1 MPSDGTLVVAFVTL
15 FVLGAVIAA
24 GETSLIRTPHSRAAH
39 LAETGRRGGR
49 RLLALA
55 DRLPKVLNAVLL
67 AALLSQIGA
76 ATIVGI
82 LAARWFGAAGVTIA
96 SVTLTVVLFVYAEA
110 IPKTFAVQHSDRVAL
125 ALSGPLTVLEVV
137 LRPVVSVLV
146 WFADLQMPGKGITTS
161 PTVTEGELRSLARR
175 AAKEGEIS
183 HDDSHLIERAFR
195 LGDRKV
201 DDIIV
206 PRADIVGVDAGT
218 SVEDAL
224 AVAVGAGHRRIVV
237 FGPSPDEIVS
247 VVRLRDLVAVGPA
260 ERDGPVGVLGAPP
273 LVVPETKRVL
283 DLLREMQATRNHLA
297 VVVDEY
303 GATAGLV
310 TIEDIVEE
318 LVGSVSDDD
327 TSAPVVE
334 LGPGRWS
341 VDGLL
346 PVEDLEA
353 LVGEPMPEGGW
364 NTVAGLVMGVAGRV
378 PGTGDEV
385 EVAGLVIKVVKA
397 RRRRVVRL
405 EVSRAGPR

>member
-96 SVTLTVVLFVYAEA
+96 SVALTVVLFVYAEA

>member
-24 GETSLIRTPHSRAAH
+24 GETSLIRTPHSRAAD

-96 SVTLTVVLFVYAEA
+96 SVALTVVLFVYAEA

-260 ERDGPVGVLGAPP
+260 ERDGPVGMLGAPP

>member
-1 MPSDGTLVVAFVTL
+1 VPSDGALVVAFVTL
-15 FVLGAVIAA
+15 FILGAVIAA

-55 DRLPKVLNAVLL
+55 DRLPEVLNAVLL

-96 SVTLTVVLFVYAEA
+96 SVALTVVLFVYAEA

-237 FGPSPDEIVS
+237 FGPSPDEIVG

-260 ERDGPVGVLGAPP
+260 ERAGPVGMLGAPP

>member
-1 MPSDGTLVVAFVTL
+1 
-15 FVLGAVIAA
+15 
-24 GETSLIRTPHSRAAH
+24 
-39 LAETGRRGGR
+39 
-49 RLLALA
+49 
-55 DRLPKVLNAVLL
+55 
-67 AALLSQIGA
+67 
-76 ATIVGI
+76 
-82 LAARWFGAAGVTIA
+82 
-96 SVTLTVVLFVYAEA
+96 
-110 IPKTFAVQHSDRVAL
+110 
-125 ALSGPLTVLEVV
+125 
-137 LRPVVSVLV
+137 
-146 WFADLQMPGKGITTS
+146 
-161 PTVTEGELRSLARR
+161 VTEGELRSLARR

-224 AVAVGAGHRRIVV
+224 AVAVVAGHRRIVV
-237 FGPSPDEIVS
+237 FGPSPDEIVG

-260 ERDGPVGVLGAPP
+260 ERAGPVGMLGAPP

-364 NTVAGLVMGVAGRV
+364 NTVAGLVMGIAGRV

-405 EVSRAGPR
+405 VVSRAGPR